1 MVCWGENCSSCKY
14 LEFQISLSLSTSLQ
28 SEAQTEKYKDLRALL
43 QLLTNICS
51 KDLVHLFRT
60 SAVRCVS
67 ICWFPGPTFFGYV
80 QVDFSSFSD
89 EAESTD
95 IAEVSLMKFLSLTL
109 LNLLP
114 ISLQVIYVGLHI
126 VTPLISLELLKYP
139 KLSCDVSLFQ
149 FYYSDLFFQ
158 IW

>member
-1 MVCWGENCSSCKY
+1 MVCSGENCSSCKY

-67 ICWFPGPTFFGYV
+67 ICWFPGPTFFWLCAGWFFIILQWGRKYRYCWGKP
-80 QVDFSSFSD
+80 D
-89 EAESTD
+89 EIS
-95 IAEVSLMKFLSLTL
+95 VFNFVKSLTYQSTGHLCWSPYRHPSNIFGASEVPQTQLWCKFISIL
-109 LNLLP
+109 L
-114 ISLQVIYVGLHI
+114 
-126 VTPLISLELLKYP
+126 
-139 KLSCDVSLFQ
+139 
-149 FYYSDLFFQ
+149 
-158 IW
+158 